1 MRLSND
7 NVVSKFREFIDLFA
21 RPLGDCGL
29 SGDAAL
35 VFYGVKDTCDTLD
48 IQVPGFAWED
58 LVWRYSGRMVER
70 HGDAYIEFDMG
81 PAENPVT
88 VRLRNERVASVAIG
102 TTRVETIDSILL
114 RKRVL
119 RAAADVAAIEAHL
132 ARPASMMQAA

>member
-35 VFYGVKDTCDTLD
+35 VFYGVKDKCDTLD

-58 LVWRYSGRMVER
+58 LVWRYSGRMVEL
-70 HGDAYIEFDMG
+70 HDDVYIEFDMG
-81 PAENPVT
+81 PAEDPVT
-88 VRLRNERVASVAIG
+88 VRLRNERVASVAYDSV
-102 TTRVETIDSILL
+102 RVETMDSILL

-119 RAAADVAAIEAHL
+119 RQVADVAAIEAHL
-132 ARPASMMQAA
+132 ARPVQLNLAA

>member
-70 HGDAYIEFDMG
+70 RDDVYIEFDMG

-88 VRLRNERVASVAIG
+88 VRLRNERVASIAVGA
-102 TTRVETIDSILL
+102 TRVETMDSILL

-119 RAAADVAAIEAHL
+119 REAADVAAIEAHL

>member
-1 MRLSND
+1 MRLSNT

-48 IQVPGFAWED
+48 IQVPGFAWET
-58 LVWRYSGRMVER
+58 LVWRYSGRMVEL
-70 HGDAYIEFDMG
+70 HDDTYIEFEMG
-81 PAENPVT
+81 PREDHVI
-88 VRLRNERVASVAIG
+88 VRIRNERTASIVTGGVRA
-102 TTRVETIDSILL
+102 ETMDSILL

-119 RAAADVAAIEAHL
+119 RAADLADIEAHL
-132 ARPASMMQAA
+132 ARQVSLAA

>member
-70 HGDAYIEFDMG
+70 HDDVYIEFDMG

-88 VRLRNERVASVAIG
+88 VQLRNERVASIAVG
-102 TTRVETIDSILL
+102 TTRVETMDSILL

-119 RAAADVAAIEAHL
+119 REAADVAVIEAHL